1 MPKSITTLELK
12 YYNQMSVTV
21 EAKGKTCLVFISVIF
36 HFIAFNIWSIILCA
50 VSRNMLEFAWKS
62 IRFDKKDTVIFT

>member
-36 HFIAFNIWSIILCA
+36 HFIAFNI
-50 VSRNMLEFAWKS
+50 
-62 IRFDKKDTVIFT
+62 